1 MKQNS
6 PTPASIRQDTRR
18 SFFNTDLMQVCKIPK
33 QEKNYLILR
42 RMRTNTQAQ

>member
-18 SFFNTDLMQVCKIPK
+18 SFFNTDLMQVCKIAK
-33 QEKNYLILR
+33 QKTYLILR